1 MNAPKNPRP
10 LSDGMLAIL
19 RAKAA
24 GKPAHTVWGTG
35 RSYQGGLT
43 TALAAL
49 CRRGLI
55 TPQGELTDAGRAAAG
70 VKGPDHG

>member
-1 MNAPKNPRP
+1 
-10 LSDGMLAIL
+10 
-19 RAKAA
+19 
-24 GKPAHTVWGTG
+24 VWGTG